1 MCDDLMYNLEKS
13 QVNGGQTMQLPVLT
27 PELAAR
33 IEQADLDVMQGR
45 LVAAQKRE
53 GNPLNIEIR
62 RFGNATALL
71 TPGIPIIDFN
81 KVLCFGPDEMPL
93 LDEIINFY
101 EQHGMEEFGITII
114 PSRTSPELLAAM
126 VERGMYQYGFHTA
139 FYGLPEWEPAEANP
153 HVVVREIKEEEIPT
167 FAELFV
173 KSFNVPPHLLASE
186 TENLRGLYGQPEWRM
201 YLAFV
206 EEQAAGFALM
216 QIREEVACLALA
228 GTLEEW
234 RGRGVQTALLERRLV
249 DAKEAGCG
257 LLVSQASYG
266 SASARNMQKV
276 GLQVAFTQAEWK
288 WKKTL

>member
-1 MCDDLMYNLEKS
+1 
-13 QVNGGQTMQLPVLT
+13 MQLPVLT
-27 PELAAR
+27 PQLADR
-33 IEQADLDVMQGR
+33 IERADLDVMEGR
-45 LVAAQKRE
+45 LLAAQRRE

-93 LDEIINFY
+93 LDEIIEFY
-101 EQHGMEEFGITII
+101 DQHGMKEFGIAII
-114 PSRTSPELLAAM
+114 PSRTSPELLLAM
-126 VERGMYQYGFHTA
+126 AERGMYQYGFHTA
-139 FYGLPEWEPAEANP
+139 FYGLPEWQAAEPNP
-153 HVVVREIKEEEIPT
+153 HVTVRELTEEEIPT

-173 KSFNVPPHLLASE
+173 KSFKVPPGGFTGE
-186 TENLRGLYGQPEWRM
+186 TENLRGLYGDPEWRM

-216 QIREEVACLALA
+216 QMREGVACMALA

-234 RGRGVQTALLERRLV
+234 RGRGTQTALLERRLR
-249 DAKEAGCG
+249 DAREAGCH
-257 LLVSQASYG
+257 LVVAQASYG

-288 WKKTL
+288 WKKNL